1 MIAIIKREIAA
12 YFSSAI
18 GYIVLAAFYVF
29 GGFYFYMSGLMSN
42 TTDLSYTF
50 SSLFVIMIFII
61 PILTMRLFSEEKKQ
75 KTDQALL
82 TAPVSLTSIVL
93 GKYFA
98 ALLMYLFCILI
109 TLVYAVIIS
118 FFNAPDWITVLGNF
132 LGIFLLG
139 MALISMGLF
148 LSSITENQ
156 IVAAI
161 GGIVVGLL
169 MLFMDSIAQ
178 AISVEFIS
186 NILKKIS
193 LMSYYNN
200 FTLGVVSLKDIGFFV
215 SVCALFIFFTVRVF
229 EKKDGVRKEHRR

>member
-1 MIAIIKREIAA
+1 MGARIKREISA

-29 GGFYFYMSGLMSN
+29 GGFYFYMSVLMSN
-42 TTDLSYTF
+42 STDLSYTF
-50 SSLFVIMIFII
+50 SSLFVILTFII

-82 TAPVSLTSIVL
+82 TAPISLTAITL

-98 ALLMYLFCILI
+98 ALIMYLFCILI

-118 FFNAPDWITVLGNF
+118 FFNAPSWETVLGNF
-132 LGIFLLG
+132 AGIFLLG
-139 MALISMGLF
+139 AALIAVGMF

-156 IVAAI
+156 IVAAV
-161 GGIVVGLL
+161 GGIVFGVL
-169 MLFMDSIAQ
+169 MLFMDSIAR

-186 NILKKIS
+186 NILKGIS
-193 LMSYYNN
+193 FMSYYNN
-200 FTLGVVSLKDIGFFV
+200 FTLGVVSLKDIVFFV
-215 SVCALFIFFTVRVF
+215 SVCALFVFLTVRVF
-229 EKKDGVRKEHRR
+229 EKKRWS

>member
-1 MIAIIKREIAA
+1 MGAIIKREISA

-29 GGFYFYMSGLMSN
+29 GGFYFYMSVLMANS
-42 TTDLSYTF
+42 TDLSYTF
-50 SSLFVIMIFII
+50 SSLFVILTFII

-82 TAPVSLTSIVL
+82 TAPISLTAITL

-98 ALLMYLFCILI
+98 ALIMYLFCILI

-118 FFNAPDWITVLGNF
+118 FFNAPSWETVLGNF
-132 LGIFLLG
+132 AGIFLLG
-139 MALISMGLF
+139 AALIAVGMF

-156 IVAAI
+156 IVAAV
-161 GGIVVGLL
+161 GGIVFGVL
-169 MLFMDSIAQ
+169 MLFMDSIAR

-186 NILKKIS
+186 NTLKGIS
-193 LMSYYNN
+193 FMSYYNN
-200 FTLGVVSLKDIGFFV
+200 FTLGVVSLKDIVFFV
-215 SVCALFIFFTVRVF
+215 SVCALFVFLTVRVF
-229 EKKDGVRKEHRR
+229 EKKRWS

>member
-1 MIAIIKREIAA
+1 MGAIIKREISA

-29 GGFYFYMSGLMSN
+29 GGFYFYMSVLMSN
-42 TTDLSYTF
+42 STDLSYTF
-50 SSLFVIMIFII
+50 SSLFVILTFII

-82 TAPVSLTSIVL
+82 TAPISLTAITL

-98 ALLMYLFCILI
+98 ALIMYLFCILI

-118 FFNAPDWITVLGNF
+118 FFNAPSWETVLGNF
-132 LGIFLLG
+132 AGIFLLG
-139 MALISMGLF
+139 AALIAVGMF

-156 IVAAI
+156 IVAAV
-161 GGIVVGLL
+161 GGIVFGVL
-169 MLFMDSIAQ
+169 MLFMDSIAR

-186 NILKKIS
+186 DILKGIS
-193 LMSYYNN
+193 FMSYYNN
-200 FTLGVVSLKDIGFFV
+200 FTLGVVSLKDIVFFGG
-215 SVCALFIFFTVRVF
+215 VCALFVFLTVRVF
-229 EKKDGVRKEHRR
+229 EKKRWS

>member
-1 MIAIIKREIAA
+1 MTAIIKREISA

-29 GGFYFYMSGLMSN
+29 GGFYFYMSALMSN

-50 SSLFVIMIFII
+50 SSLFVIMIFVI

-82 TAPVSLTSIVL
+82 TAPVSLTAIAL
-93 GKYFA
+93 GKYIA
-98 ALLMYLFCILI
+98 ALIMYLFCILI

-118 FFNAPDWITVLGNF
+118 FFNSPDWTTVLGNF

-139 MALISMGLF
+139 AALIAIGMF

-161 GGIVVGLL
+161 GGIVVGVL

-193 LMSYYNN
+193 FMSYYNN
-200 FTLGVVSLKDIGFFV
+200 FTLGVVSLKDIVFFV
-215 SVCALFIFFTVRVF
+215 SVCVLFVFFTIRVF
-229 EKKDGVRKEHRR
+229 EKKRWS

>member
-1 MIAIIKREIAA
+1 MGAIIKREILA

-18 GYIVLAAFYVF
+18 GYIVLAVFYVF
-29 GGFYFYMSGLMSN
+29 GGFYFYMSALVSN

-50 SSLFVIMIFII
+50 SSLFIILMFII

-82 TAPVSLTSIVL
+82 TAPVSLTSIAL

-98 ALLMYLFCILI
+98 AIVMYLCCIAI
-109 TLVYAVIIS
+109 TLVYAGIIACY
-118 FFNAPDWITVLGNF
+118 NAPSWTSVFGNF
-132 LGIFLLG
+132 LGVFLLG
-139 MALISMGLF
+139 SALIAVGMF

-161 GGIVVGLL
+161 GGIAVGVL

-178 AISVEFIS
+178 AVSVEFVS
-186 NILKKIS
+186 NILRGIS
-193 LMSYYNN
+193 FMTYYNN
-200 FTLGVVSLKDIGFFV
+200 FTLGIVTLKDVVFFV
-215 SVCALFIFFTVRVF
+215 SVSALFVFLTVRVF
-229 EKKDGVRKEHRR
+229 EKKRWS